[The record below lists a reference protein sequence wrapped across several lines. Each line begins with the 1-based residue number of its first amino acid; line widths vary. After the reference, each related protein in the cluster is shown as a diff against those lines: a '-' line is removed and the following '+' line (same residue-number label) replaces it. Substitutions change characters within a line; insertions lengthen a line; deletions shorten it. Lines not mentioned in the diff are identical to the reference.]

1 MAPWLPPSSS
11 PTPVNAPDLTRSCTR
26 RHNLRV
32 DLSNKLVV
40 QAGMQ
45 LGLALFTAGVTVGAV
60 RTSLSG
66 LVRRTKR
73 LEDQFDELPKNYVP
87 RSEVER
93 ALNYLTEITTGI
105 RHSIDAYFAG
115 HRAAWSGSLLASA
128 ETSVYDPVSEQR
140 LALVHPDL
148 ARRVHAALDALAQH
162 GTFFRVAQ
170 GLRTFAEQDALY
182 AQGRTAAGHVVTN
195 ARGGWSNHNF
205 GCAVDCYPFLQGRSG
220 DVNFNPSSV
229 QFQAMVVALKAQG
242 LAWGG
247 DWHDPVDPPH
257 FQLAHVP
264 VTPTDADRA
273 AFVRGGLKA
282 VWAQYSPTIH
292 AAAEDGPQLTIR
304 FIAES
309 DLISEAIR
317 KVTFSEWS
325 HVELLTPENTWLGAH
340 SDGGVEERAFD
351 YCTPDRERRYSLP
364 VTQDQLDRMLAYARG
379 QIGTRYAFKDI
390 AGLLLHEDLTESD
403 RLICSWFV
411 YNVLWA
417 GGLFPLN
424 VLPGYANLVTPE
436 TLHLSPVFI
445 DHCTFELPEKA

>member
-1 MAPWLPPSSS
+1 M
-11 PTPVNAPDLTRSCTR
+11 
-26 RHNLRV
+26 
-32 DLSNKLVV
+32 DLSNKLVI

-148 ARRVHAALDALAQH
+148 ARRVHAAMDVLAQH
-162 GTFFRVAQ
+162 STFFRVAQ

-182 AQGRTAAGHVVTN
+182 AQGRTAPGHVVTN

-220 DVNFNPSSV
+220 DVNFNPSSA
-229 QFQAMVVALKAQG
+229 QFQAMVAALKAQG

-247 DWHDPVDPPH
+247 DWHDPFDPPH

-292 AAAEDGPQLTIR
+292 AAAETEDPNDLVPFTIR
-304 FIAES
+304 FIADNS
-309 DLISEAIR
+309 FISAAIR
-317 KVTFSEWS
+317 EVTFSDWS
-325 HVELLTPENTWLGAH
+325 HVEMLTPEKTWLGAH
-340 SDGGVEERAFD
+340 ADGGVEERPYD
-351 YCTPDRERRYSLP
+351 YTSPARERRYDIL
-364 VTQDQLDRMLAYARG
+364 VTRKQYARMLAKARG
-379 QIGTRYAFKDI
+379 MVGTKYNYVGCFGI
-390 AGLLLHEDLTESD
+390 AIHHGLTQDG
-403 RLICSWFV
+403 RLFCSMMIFEVAWD
-411 YNVLWA
+411 
-417 GGLFPLN
+417 GGVGMIN
-424 VLPGYANLVTPE
+424 VLPGRSNLVTPE
-436 TLHLSPVFI
+436 ELHLSNLLI
-445 DHCTFELPEKA
+445 DHCTHQFPELTS